1 MLNKLSSLDKENLL
15 GGVDNKS
22 IYVYTDPEK
31 YGENDEAG
39 VLAIRGFYEAK
50 SGSYFKVAINEQTKQ
65 PEIVWDSIP
74 SDINGRM
81 IQLAQLLDIRNN
93 EGQEVVDKD
102 AQDWIENASFDASQI
117 VDNLKDD
124 IQNTKG
130 DVTYAHERI
139 DALFDIIPEYDDSS
153 IDKNNFDKWQLKG
166 FDVLDKN
173 AYPRATVGQTGERS
187 LEWVSQL
194 IKIEIQVEGGDA
206 IEITDP
212 HNPDSPAVIVFSA
225 DNFSDIDVNNKT
237 IKLSWAKWE

>member
-1 MLNKLSSLDKENLL
+1 MDYIENKNINPSVVKVDPTLSKYGYAADSRVVGIMLNKLSSLDKENLL

-102 AQDWIENASFDASQI
+102 AQDWIENASFDAS
-117 VDNLKDD
+117 
-124 IQNTKG
+124 
-130 DVTYAHERI
+130 
-139 DALFDIIPEYDDSS
+139 
-153 IDKNNFDKWQLKG
+153 
-166 FDVLDKN
+166 
-173 AYPRATVGQTGERS
+173 
-187 LEWVSQL
+187 
-194 IKIEIQVEGGDA
+194 
-206 IEITDP
+206 
-212 HNPDSPAVIVFSA
+212 
-225 DNFSDIDVNNKT
+225 
-237 IKLSWAKWE
+237 